1 MGSTLVLGYDG
12 SDCAKAAL
20 QTAVETR
27 QAFGDRIVVAF
38 GAGVYPIG
46 EDSDHLRLVH
56 KMGDGLGPPRRSR
69 RSARPGVS
77 DAETAV
83 VDARPTEALL
93 KVAADRG
100 ARMIV
105 VGTHGEHPLTG
116 AVLGSVP
123 HKLLHLSH
131 VPVLVV
137 PVPRLNPNLRN
148 A

>member
-1 MGSTLVLGYDG
+1 MASTLVLGYDG

-20 QTAVETR
+20 NAAVES
-27 QAFGDRIVVAF
+27 AKAYGDRIVVAF
-38 GAGVYPIG
+38 GAGVFPIG

-56 KMGDGLGPPRRSR
+56 KMGEDWAAEAL
-69 RSARPGVS
+69 SAIKAAGVT

-83 VDARPTEALL
+83 VDARPAEALL
-93 KVAADRG
+93 KVATDRD

-137 PVPRLNPNLRN
+137 PVP

>member
-1 MGSTLVLGYDG
+1 MASTLVLGYDG

-20 QTAVETR
+20 QAAVESAK
-27 QAFGDRIVVAF
+27 AFGDRIVVAF

-56 KMGDGLGPPRRSR
+56 KMGADWAEEALAAIRE
-69 RSARPGVS
+69 AGVA
-77 DAETAV
+77 DAEAAV
-83 VDARPTEALL
+83 VDARPAEALMR
-93 KVAADRG
+93 VAAERK

-105 VGTHGEHPLTG
+105 VGTHGEHPLAG

-123 HKLLHLSH
+123 HKLLHLSS

-137 PVPRLNPNLRN
+137 PVRD
-148 A
+148 

>member
-1 MGSTLVLGYDG
+1 MASTVVLGYDG

-20 QTAVETR
+20 QAAVES
-27 QAFGDRIVVAF
+27 AKAYGDRIVVAF
-38 GAGVYPIG
+38 GAGVFPIG

-56 KMGDGLGPPRRSR
+56 KMGEDWAAEAL
-69 RSARPGVS
+69 SAIKAAGVT

-83 VDARPTEALL
+83 VDARPAEALL
-93 KVAADRG
+93 EVATERN

-137 PVPRLNPNLRN
+137 PVP

>member
-1 MGSTLVLGYDG
+1 MASTIVLGYDG

-20 QTAVETR
+20 ETAVENAK
-27 QAFGDRIVVAF
+27 AFGDGIVVAF

-46 EDSDHLRLVH
+46 EDSDHLRLVR
-56 KMGDGLGPPRRSR
+56 KMGADWADEALTAIR
-69 RSARPGVS
+69 AAGVT
-77 DAETAV
+77 DADTSV
-83 VDARPTEALL
+83 VDARPAEALL

-123 HKLLHLSH
+123 HKLLHLSK

-137 PVPRLNPNLRN
+137 PAPS
-148 A
+148 

>member
-1 MGSTLVLGYDG
+1 MMGSTLVLGYDG

-20 QTAVETR
+20 HTAVETA
-27 QAFGDRIVVAF
+27 QAFGDGIVVAF

-46 EDSDHLRLVH
+46 EDADHQRLLH
-56 KMGDGLGPPRRSR
+56 DMGSGLAEEAL
-69 RSARPGVS
+69 SAIRAAGVS
-77 DAETAV
+77 ECEATV

-93 KVAADRG
+93 RVAGDHR

-105 VGTHGEHPLTG
+105 VGTHGEHPLAG

-123 HKLLHLSH
+123 HKLLHLSD

-137 PVPRLNPNLRN
+137 PVR

>member
-1 MGSTLVLGYDG
+1 MASTIVLGYDG

-20 QTAVETR
+20 ETAVENAK
-27 QAFGDRIVVAF
+27 AFGDGIVVAF

-46 EDSDHLRLVH
+46 EDSDHLRLVR
-56 KMGDGLGPPRRSR
+56 KMGADWADEALTAIR
-69 RSARPGVS
+69 AAGVT
-77 DAETAV
+77 DAETSV
-83 VDARPTEALL
+83 VDARPAEALL
-93 KVAADRG
+93 KVAADRD

-123 HKLLHLSH
+123 HKLLHLSK

-137 PVPRLNPNLRN
+137 PAPS
-148 A
+148 

>member
-20 QTAVETR
+20 ATAVES
-27 QAFGDRIVVAF
+27 AKAYGDGIVVAF

-46 EDSDHLRLVH
+46 EDADHLRLVR
-56 KMGDGLGPPRRSR
+56 KMGTDWADEALAAIRAAGID
-69 RSARPGVS
+69 
-77 DAETAV
+77 DAEAAV
-83 VDARPTEALL
+83 VDARPAEALL
-93 KVAADRG
+93 QVAAERE

-123 HKLLHLSH
+123 HKLLHLSN

-137 PVPRLNPNLRN
+137 PV
-148 A
+148 AS

>member
-1 MGSTLVLGYDG
+1 MASTLVLGYDG

-20 QTAVETR
+20 EAAVDSAK
-27 QAFGDRIVVAF
+27 AFGDRIVVAF
-38 GAGVYPIG
+38 GAGVFPVG
-46 EDSDHLRLVH
+46 EGSDHLRLVH
-56 KMGDGLGPPRRSR
+56 KMGADW
-69 RSARPGVS
+69 ANEAVAAIQAAGVT
-77 DAETAV
+77 DVETAV
-83 VDARPTEALL
+83 IDARPAEALL

-123 HKLLHLSH
+123 HKLLHLSQ

-137 PVPRLNPNLRN
+137 PVH

>member
-1 MGSTLVLGYDG
+1 MASTIVLGYDG

-20 QTAVETR
+20 QTAVENAK
-27 QAFGDRIVVAF
+27 AFGDRIVVAF

-46 EDSDHLRLVH
+46 EDSDHLRLVR
-56 KMGDGLGPPRRSR
+56 KMGADWADEALTAIR
-69 RSARPGVS
+69 AAGVT
-77 DAETAV
+77 DAEATV
-83 VDARPTEALL
+83 VDARPAEALL
-93 KVAADRG
+93 KVAADRS

-123 HKLLHLSH
+123 HKLLHLSE

-137 PVPRLNPNLRN
+137 PS
-148 A
+148 

>member
-20 QTAVETR
+20 QAAVETA
-27 QAFGDRIVVAF
+27 QAFGDGIVVAF

-46 EDSDHLRLVH
+46 EDSDHKRLLR
-56 KMGDGLGPPRRSR
+56 KMGTDLAAEALTAIR
-69 RSARPGVS
+69 AAGVTEC
-77 DAETAV
+77 DAAV
-83 VDARPTEALL
+83 VDARPAEALL
-93 KVAADRG
+93 KVAADRD

-105 VGTHGEHPLTG
+105 LGTHGEHPLAG

-123 HKLLHLSH
+123 HKLLHVST

-137 PVPRLNPNLRN
+137 PAPD
-148 A
+148 

>member
-1 MGSTLVLGYDG
+1 MASTIVLGYDG

-20 QTAVETR
+20 ETAVESAK
-27 QAFGDRIVVAF
+27 AFGDRIVVAF

-46 EDSDHLRLVH
+46 EDSDHLRLVR
-56 KMGDGLGPPRRSR
+56 KMGADWADEALTAIR
-69 RSARPGVS
+69 AAGVT
-77 DAETAV
+77 DAETSV
-83 VDARPTEALL
+83 VDARPAEELL

-123 HKLLHLSH
+123 HKLLHLSK

-137 PVPRLNPNLRN
+137 PAPS
-148 A
+148 

>member
-1 MGSTLVLGYDG
+1 MASTLVLGYDG

-20 QTAVETR
+20 QAAVESAK
-27 QAFGDRIVVAF
+27 AFGDRIVVAF

-56 KMGDGLGPPRRSR
+56 KMGADWAEEALAAIR
-69 RSARPGVS
+69 AAGVA

-83 VDARPTEALL
+83 VDARPVEALL
-93 KVAADRG
+93 RVADERG

-105 VGTHGEHPLTG
+105 VGTHGEHPLAG

-123 HKLLHLSH
+123 HKLLHLSN

-137 PVPRLNPNLRN
+137 PART
-148 A
+148 

>member
-1 MGSTLVLGYDG
+1 MASTIVLGYDG

-20 QTAVETR
+20 KTAVENAK
-27 QAFGDRIVVAF
+27 AFGDGIVVAF

-46 EDSDHLRLVH
+46 EDSDHLRLVR
-56 KMGDGLGPPRRSR
+56 KMGADWADEALTAIR
-69 RSARPGVS
+69 AAGVT
-77 DAETAV
+77 DAETSV
-83 VDARPTEALL
+83 VDARPAEALL
-93 KVAADRG
+93 QVAADRG

-123 HKLLHLSH
+123 HKLLDLSE

-137 PVPRLNPNLRN
+137 P
-148 A
+148 AHS